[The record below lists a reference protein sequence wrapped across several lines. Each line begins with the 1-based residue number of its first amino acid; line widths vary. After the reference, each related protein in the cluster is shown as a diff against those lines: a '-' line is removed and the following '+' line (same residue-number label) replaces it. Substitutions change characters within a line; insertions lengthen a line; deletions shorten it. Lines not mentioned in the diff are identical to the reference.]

1 MFCYDPA
8 ISLTI
13 SLRLQINI
21 GKIIMVKRERRA
33 LKVKKA
39 KRDVDYY
46 RILMYNEGTRIAQKL
61 VESKA
66 ANGGRVPYGYFTELL
81 DGGKECF
88 PKLSRRTIN
97 NHVTRIEKGLP
108 ADEDIS
114 MDFNLGYIMPNNSE
128 TSDKPKLLRYFQIG
142 RSFWKQNVDP
152 EPP

>member
-1 MFCYDPA
+1 
-8 ISLTI
+8 
-13 SLRLQINI
+13 
-21 GKIIMVKRERRA
+21 
-33 LKVKKA
+33 
-39 KRDVDYY
+39 
-46 RILMYNEGTRIAQKL
+46 
-61 VESKA
+61 VELKA
-66 ANGGRVPYGYFTELL
+66 ANGGRVPYGCFTELL

-88 PKLSRRTIN
+88 PKLSRRTIK

-108 ADEDIS
+108 ADEGIS